1 MYDIG
6 TLQELYHLLA
16 FNYTYTSMQKRG
28 VRSFGQCAQAQ
39 DSECNHLIHAKQS
52 TKNIDNTLHPNLRLY
67 SNNNSKVL
75 H

>member
-1 MYDIG
+1 
-6 TLQELYHLLA
+6 
-16 FNYTYTSMQKRG
+16 MQKRG